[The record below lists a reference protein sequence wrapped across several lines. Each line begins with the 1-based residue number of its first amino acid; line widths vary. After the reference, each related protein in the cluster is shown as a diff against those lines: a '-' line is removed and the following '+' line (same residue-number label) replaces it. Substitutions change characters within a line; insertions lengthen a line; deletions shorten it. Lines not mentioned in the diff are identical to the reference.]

1 MNNGQDKRELE
12 SAAARLQAVQTR
24 IARACGEAGRHP
36 ATVQLLAV
44 SKTFG
49 AAAVRA
55 LAMVGQGAF
64 GENYV
69 QEAVE
74 KKAALADLPLVWHF
88 IGPIQSNKTRLIA
101 GHFAWVHGVDRM
113 KVAEMLSRHR
123 GELMP
128 DVPLNV
134 LVQVNVSG
142 EATKSGVAP
151 NEAPTLVTAIAS
163 LANIRV
169 RGLMTLIENV
179 TDPAVQ
185 RAQFRQMRELV
196 ERIRADGIEMDT
208 LSMGMTQDF
217 EVAISEGATMVR
229 IGTALFGARKAK
241 ESA

>member
-55 LAMVGQGAF
+55 LAMAGQGAF

-88 IGPIQSNKTRLIA
+88 IGPIQSNKTRPIA
-101 GHFAWVHGVDRM
+101 ENFAWVHSVDRL
-113 KVAEMLSRHR
+113 KVAERLSAQRPP
-123 GELMP
+123 GLP
-128 DVPLNV
+128 PLQV
-134 LVQVNVSG
+134 CLEVNVSG
-142 EATKSGVAP
+142 ETSKSGVAP
-151 NEAPTLVTAIAS
+151 DQLPA
-163 LANIRV
+163 LADAVARLPALRL
-169 RGLMTLIENV
+169 RGLMAI
-179 TDPAVQ
+179 PAPTPDAAAQ
-185 RAQFRQMRELV
+185 RAALRRVRELFDTLK
-196 ERIRADGIEMDT
+196 ACGHDLDT
-208 LSMGMTQDF
+208 LSMGMSADL
-217 EVAISEGATMVR
+217 EAAILEGATIVR
-229 IGTALFGARKAK
+229 VGTALFGERDYGDA
-241 ESA
+241 